1 MEPVHGV
8 ADGAVVGVRSFPGSI
23 LEGLPNPV
31 FVKDEQHR
39 WVLVNEAYCCFM
51 GYERS
56 QLLGK
61 SDYDFFPKA
70 EAEVF
75 WSKDDLVFAS
85 GQLNENEE
93 EFTDAGGHPHVIL
106 TRKTLQVDSD
116 GRRYLVGVITDITDR
131 KEMERDLRRSHDEL
145 ERRVAERTTE
155 LQEANAQLKEQDRRK
170 NEFLGVLSHE
180 LRNPLA
186 PIMNAVYILD
196 NAPQHDERASA
207 ARAVIGRQL
216 DHLTRLVDDLLDVTR
231 ISRGKIHLHR
241 ERVDFAR
248 TVRRTLDDH
257 RPLFAS
263 RQIEVDLG
271 ERAGPLVVDADPTRL
286 AQIIGNL
293 LQNAVK
299 FTNSG
304 GRVRVSVESGNA
316 GDAVLRVQDDGIGL
330 SREMLPKLFQ
340 PFTQADESLHRS
352 IGGLGLGL
360 ALVKGLAE
368 LHGGTVEA
376 RSDGPGRG
384 AEFTVRLPATALHE
398 RAAERRPPALPPRR
412 RRVLIIEDNLDA
424 AETLRL
430 VLEMGDHEV
439 TVAYDGRAG
448 IEKVRAFHPDLVLCD
463 IGLPEMDGYAVARAI
478 RADPALASTELV
490 AVTGYAL
497 PDDLRKVREAGF
509 DRHLAKPVPLA
520 QLEEVLRAGGVA
532 RGATRPLLQDDGAS
546 HR

>member
-398 RAAERRPPALPPRR
+398 RAAERRPPAPPPRR

-439 TVAYDGRAG
+439 TVAYDGRDG

>member
-39 WVLVNEAYCCFM
+39 WVLLNEAYCRFM

-384 AEFTVRLPATALHE
+384 AEFTVRLPATALYE
-398 RAAERRPPALPPRR
+398 RAAERRPPAPPPRR